1 MNPGP
6 PRRTIPPPVRP
17 RRAWF
22 VFATTAVV
30 GTIAAALLPSPWSIA
45 CGVLAALGA
54 TGAFVMFVVIVVLE
68 DDVAPGGDGADRV
81 EDRRAGDDRA
91 NRGPRRPMR
100 PRGRDHR

>member
-1 MNPGP
+1 
-6 PRRTIPPPVRP
+6 VRP

-68 DDVAPGGDGADRV
+68 DDVAAAGGGDDHNEG
-81 EDRRAGDDRA
+81 RRAGEDRA
-91 NRGPRRPMR
+91 VQGPRRRMR
-100 PRGRDHR
+100 PRGRGHR